1 MESRLFNSCF
11 KLALLILAACALGAC
26 NTNPSR
32 PEPVP
37 LPRTLPEPPP
47 PPPQQSS
54 THQEPASTNEAQS
67 AEQQSYPSPRADAA
81 EVEVEEISLDGESE
95 ASTQTA
101 STETMQA
108 QRETGDEAVHST
120 PSGGGG
126 GSTPRGAAYEAAA
139 GELAGSTGV
148 VLLNPA
154 GTETEENLTGPNMN
168 IGAQTEAE
176 QIARLNS
183 ELDGRLAEFDERMR
197 RARAAAEMDKNQAY
211 GGGGSPAGIEGGR
224 GQRYEAP
231 DERRG
236 EGGAAATGTGLGNT
250 PDLVG
255 ETGGGGR
262 HIAAAAPPPNIPDG
276 RNDDIVARQLREA
289 ASKEADPILREKLW
303 EEYRKY
309 KAGL

>member
-11 KLALLILAACALGAC
+11 KLALLILVACALGAC

-37 LPRTLPEPPP
+37 LSRTLPEPPP

-54 THQEPASTNEAQS
+54 THQEPAGTNEAQS
-67 AEQQSYPSPRADAA
+67 AEQQSYPPPRADAA
-81 EVEVEEISLDGESE
+81 EVEVEEISLDGEPE
-95 ASTQTA
+95 AATQTA
-101 STETMQA
+101 STATMQA
-108 QRETGDEAVHST
+108 QRETGGEAAHST

-139 GELAGSTGV
+139 GELARSTGV

-154 GTETEENLTGPNMN
+154 GTETEENLSGPIMN

-176 QIARLNS
+176 QIARLDS

-197 RARAAAEMDKNQAY
+197 RARAAAEMDKNRAY

-255 ETGGGGR
+255 ETSGGGR